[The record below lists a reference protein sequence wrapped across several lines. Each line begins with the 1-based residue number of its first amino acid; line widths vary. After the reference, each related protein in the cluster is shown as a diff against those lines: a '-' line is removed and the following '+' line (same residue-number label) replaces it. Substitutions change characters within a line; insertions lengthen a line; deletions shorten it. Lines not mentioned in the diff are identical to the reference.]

1 MIINLSKIG
10 SWKENVL
17 AGLMALTPLTQHA
30 TKFPKKI
37 LQTFHPSSMAATFIY
52 NLESGAKARNL
63 PINIV
68 KAMAKV
74 EGGETAHTL
83 TNPLQLNMR
92 YSKYVPGIGAMSHEQ
107 KQEIMLNQALDHMR
121 SIFTKYKSFPLET
134 KIQAYNGLG
143 KLPTKKFLKAYKEFL
158 PKKFR
163 NSKTRPRDIDMG
175 KYKPYAKKVLGNIE

>member
-1 MIINLSKIG
+1 
-10 SWKENVL
+10 
-17 AGLMALTPLTQHA
+17 MALTPLTQHA